1 MDPYASVF
9 TINQIQEAVTYYSC
23 RYACSREETDV
34 FVLSHKER
42 LCMGGKIYGN
52 RLESGSFYLNGSTSP
67 LGRAA
72 DAELFWDESVRAKY
86 LR

>member
-1 MDPYASVF
+1 
-9 TINQIQEAVTYYSC
+9 
-23 RYACSREETDV
+23 
-34 FVLSHKER
+34 
-42 LCMGGKIYGN
+42 MGGKIYGN